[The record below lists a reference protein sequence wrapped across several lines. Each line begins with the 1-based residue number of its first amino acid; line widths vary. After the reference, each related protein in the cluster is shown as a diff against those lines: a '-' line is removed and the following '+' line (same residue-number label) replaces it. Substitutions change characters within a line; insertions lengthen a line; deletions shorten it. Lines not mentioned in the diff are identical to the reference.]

1 MIQFNRST
9 SPPTAA
15 TNPKSSPTE
24 SLRKVSSINGRTY
37 LPRTIAATQS
47 ISGKKMPSYSTQ
59 KFQNDVKHH
68 SSYLS
73 VFHPKPIA
81 NPKPASTQQQSPP
94 SSLSVQQHQQLPPP
108 PLPARQ
114 INSSYTRLTN
124 KLNCCKS
131 FVRDSDAVSISKL
144 KNDCKC
150 PSQFNDSNGNG
161 SFETELQP
169 KYKFLIEAR
178 RSTIPGALPRKS
190 IDANSVLR
198 KSKFKR
204 SLDDDLLNVG
214 DFRHNPFDE
223 KTIQNVR
230 HLKKL
235 TPPQLDQSDS
245 HNHQRSR
252 NGNYLSQSIGKH
264 ITASNCNRRLIKQ
277 KSLDDY
283 TDATARLRKLEVKM
297 RKPKIDI
304 LKYANNHDQSTIYT
318 DPKKLLA
325 YPSTSSHFRSRLEP
339 FARAKADCVY
349 PKIGVESVLQI
360 KTQSNRKN
368 GTNGGS
374 YGIITSTELYKLRGT
389 PEHVT

>member
-1 MIQFNRST
+1 M
-9 SPPTAA
+9 
-15 TNPKSSPTE
+15 
-24 SLRKVSSINGRTY
+24 RKLSSINGRTNI
-37 LPRTIAATQS
+37 PRTIAATQS
-47 ISGKKMPSYSTQ
+47 ISGKKMPGHSTQ
-59 KFQNDVKHH
+59 KFQNDIKHH

-73 VFHPKPIA
+73 VFHPKPIT
-81 NPKPASTQQQSPP
+81 NPKPASTQQQSPS
-94 SSLSVQQHQQLPPP
+94 SSLSVQQHQQQPPP

-114 INSSYTRLTN
+114 INGSYTRLTN

-131 FVRDSDAVSISKL
+131 FVRDSDDVSITKL

-150 PSQFNDSNGNG
+150 PSQFKDSNGNG
-161 SFETELQP
+161 SYETELQP
-169 KYKFLIEAR
+169 KYKFLIEER

-245 HNHQRSR
+245 HNHQRNK

-264 ITASNCNRRLIKQ
+264 ITASNGNRRLIKQ

-283 TDATARLRKLEVKM
+283 TDATARLRKLEMKM
-297 RKPKIDI
+297 RKPKIDV
-304 LKYANNHDQSTIYT
+304 LKSTIYT

-325 YPSTSSHFRSRLEP
+325 YPSSSNHFRSTLEP
-339 FARAKADCVY
+339 FPRAKADCVY

-374 YGIITSTELYKLRGT
+374 YGIITSSELYKLRGT